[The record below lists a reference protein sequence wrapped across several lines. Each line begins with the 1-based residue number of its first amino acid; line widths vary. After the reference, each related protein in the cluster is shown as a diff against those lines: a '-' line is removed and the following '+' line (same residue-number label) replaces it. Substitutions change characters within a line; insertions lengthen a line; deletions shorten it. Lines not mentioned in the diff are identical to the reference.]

1 MLDQTDSISANYFLE
16 QMCVLANV
24 GGEPLNRIAENF
36 DELFPEGQFRYRWQG
51 KDHVYIFKN
60 LKPKWSNKSL
70 NIAEDKIDVP
80 VKLTTDMEDV
90 VMVLL
95 FAGLNENPEL
105 QESLIRCNLG
115 KYLGNGPA
123 IEKLVKQRYIEIS
136 PILKGRDANNTGY
149 VCEDSIFERLNNNLP
164 DGFRLIN
171 KGTIPGVRSNNK
183 NVKFDGVII
192 REEDNVHF
200 GFEIMFQVT
209 TNSVIERKANEAE
222 DRFNQCHRQ
231 GHLRATAPDPE
242 RGGVGPDCVAP
253 LLPDP

>member
-1 MLDQTDSISANYFLE
+1 
-16 QMCVLANV
+16 
-24 GGEPLNRIAENF
+24 
-36 DELFPEGQFRYRWQG
+36 
-51 KDHVYIFKN
+51 
-60 LKPKWSNKSL
+60 
-70 NIAEDKIDVP
+70 
-80 VKLTTDMEDV
+80 
-90 VMVLL
+90 MVLL